1 MTKVQPTPL
10 IEDYLIYIYIL
21 ARDGI
26 SVSGA
31 KLSRLLKVSPPTIT
45 NTVKRMVRDGFVDLS
60 DKKEI
65 TLTET
70 GKDFAMSILTRHMYA
85 EWLLA
90 ESLNVSWVD
99 SHKEAHTLEHGISNK
114 VEEALIK
121 KMERYTTCP
130 HGNPLP
136 GKESLT
142 ANWKQLKS
150 FKEGDK
156 IIFRRIHEF
165 GEDTPGV
172 LEYLQEKNILP
183 GTKASIISIRP
194 FDNTIT
200 IQIDSKNITLGET
213 TSTYL
218 YAELEK

>member
-1 MTKVQPTPL
+1 MTKIQPTPL

-21 ARDGI
+21 IRDGI

-31 KLSRLLKVSPPTIT
+31 KLSRLLKVSPPTVT
-45 NTVKRMVRDGFVDLS
+45 NTIKRMVRDGFVKIS

-65 TLTET
+65 TLTKH
-70 GKDFAMSILTRHMYA
+70 GNDFAMSVLTRHMYA

-99 SHKEAHTLEHGISNK
+99 SHKEAHTLEHGISSK
-114 VEEALIK
+114 VEKALIN
-121 KMERYTTCP
+121 KMSKYTTCP

-136 GKESLT
+136 GKENLT
-142 ANWKQLKS
+142 SNWQQLKS
-150 FKEGDK
+150 FNEGDN

-165 GEDTPGV
+165 GEDTPGI
-172 LEYLQEKNILP
+172 LDYLQEKSILP
-183 GTKASIISIRP
+183 GTKATIKSIRS

-200 IQIDSKNITLGET
+200 IEINDNKITLGET

-218 YAELEK
+218 YAEIDQ